1 MQRDWNYH
9 DFEKIKR
16 SQEYGSQ
23 LSNDII
29 LDCFAYSNSNAEPMS
44 ADDLAKIVE
53 EGRTPRSG
61 KIGSAEIAVV
71 RSRCTTDVVGRS
83 A

>member
-1 MQRDWNYH
+1 MQLAIVERYNTWLLRVWID
-9 DFEKIKR
+9 
-16 SQEYGSQ
+16 
-23 LSNDII
+23 
-29 LDCFAYSNSNAEPMS
+29 SNSNVEPMS

-83 A
+83 AWRK